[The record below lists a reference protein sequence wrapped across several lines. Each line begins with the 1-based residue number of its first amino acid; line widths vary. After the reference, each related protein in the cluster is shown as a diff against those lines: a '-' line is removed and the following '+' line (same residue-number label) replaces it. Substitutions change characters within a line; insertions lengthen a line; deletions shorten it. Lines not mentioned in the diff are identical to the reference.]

1 MLSSQTVLKP
11 MFHVSNVFF
20 KKTKKK
26 KPFLAVNVT

>member
-20 KKTKKK
+20 KKTKKTV
-26 KPFLAVNVT
+26 LAVNVT